1 MTKGVLPLITINNI
15 KLSLD
20 ATAEDIK
27 KAAQSALGA
36 SILELKILKKSVD
49 ARNKSDVKFVYTVEV
64 SANNEDKV
72 LKRCKNKNVSKSE
85 RKPYTN
91 PTLAVGKNAETVVVG
106 SGPAGLFCAYVLARA
121 GANVTL
127 IERGLPVEERA
138 KSVEL
143 FKKTGILNT
152 ESNIQFGE
160 GGAGT
165 FSDGKLNTGIK
176 DERIRFVLET
186 FAKFANG
193 EADDILINAKPHL
206 GTDRLISVVKNMR
219 NEIISL
225 GAKFLFSHKLED
237 IITENGKLT
246 GITIQAPSGKIVMP
260 CQRLVLATGHSAR
273 DTFYMLNSHKIAMEQ
288 KPFAMGVRIEH
299 PREMIDKSQYGD
311 FASHKAL
318 GTADYK
324 ISCTPNGKRGVYSFC
339 MCPGGVVVPAA
350 SEEGMLAV
358 NGMSEY
364 ARMAKN
370 SNAALLVGVSPDDLK
385 SDNVLAGIEL
395 QKETEKAA
403 YSIGGGYKAPI
414 QLAGDLMNNK
424 ASTAVGDIEPSYEPG
439 VVPCDLRECLPDFI
453 IESIREAL
461 PVFGTMI
468 EGYDRY
474 DAVLTGVES
483 RSSSP
488 IRILR
493 DPITL
498 CSSIEGIYPCGEGA
512 GYAGG
517 IVSAAVDGIKCAERI
532 ILSASVG

>member
-1 MTKGVLPLITINNI
+1 MITINNI
-15 KLSLD
+15 KLPLD
-20 ATAEDIK
+20 STEEDIK
-27 KAAQSALGA
+27 KAARSFLGA

-49 ARNKSDVKFVYTVEV
+49 ARNKADVRFVYTVEV
-64 SANNEDKV
+64 LVKNEEKV
-72 LKRCKNKNVSKSE
+72 LKHCKNKNVAKSE
-85 RKPYTN
+85 RKAYTP
-91 PTLAVGKNAETVVVG
+91 PTLAADKNADTVVVG
-106 SGPAGLFCAYVLARA
+106 SGPAGLFCAYVLAKA
-121 GANVTL
+121 GADVTL
-127 IERGLPVEERA
+127 IERGLPVEERT

-143 FKKTGILNT
+143 FKKTGILDT

-206 GTDRLISVVKNMR
+206 GTDRLVSVVKNMR
-219 NEIISL
+219 NEIKSL
-225 GAKFLFSHKLED
+225 GASVLFSHKLDD
-237 IITENGKLT
+237 IIVENGKLS
-246 GITIQAPSGKIVMP
+246 GISLTTPDGKKLIP
-260 CQRLVLATGHSAR
+260 CKRLVLATGHSAR
-273 DTFYMLNSHKIAMEQ
+273 DTFAMLKSHNVAMEQ

-299 PREMIDKSQYGD
+299 PREMINKSQYGD
-311 FASHKAL
+311 FADHDAL

-364 ARMAKN
+364 KRMADN
-370 SNAALLVGVSPDDLK
+370 SNAALLVGVSPDDLRS
-385 SDNVLAGIEL
+385 SDPLAGIEL
-395 QKETEKAA
+395 QRKTEKAA
-403 YSIGGGYKAPI
+403 WAIGGGYKAPV
-414 QLAGDLMNNK
+414 QLAGDLLNNK
-424 ASTAVGDIEPSYEPG
+424 ASTDIGDIKPSYEPG
-439 VVPCDLRECLPDFI
+439 FVPCDLKECLPDFI
-453 IESIREAL
+453 IDSIRAAL
-461 PVFGTMI
+461 PIFSQMI

-488 IRILR
+488 VRILR
-493 DPITL
+493 DPVTL
-498 CSSIEGIYPCGEGA
+498 CSSIEGLYPCGEGA

-532 ILSASVG
+532 IAHISEIG